1 MKIKVSVII
10 PVYNTEDYLKEC
22 IESLVNQTLREIEIL
37 IVNDGSTDS
46 SLEIMKEFKNKYPN
60 IIKIFDKVNGGQA
73 SARNY
78 ALSFAQGEYL
88 GFVDS
93 DDWVDSTMYEEM
105 YEKAE
110 KEDADIVICDMV
122 DHFPD
127 RTVCYPSS
135 RFENKFKVT
144 PSACNKLF
152 KRSLVKED
160 VFPVGLWYEDFEF
173 TTMQLMKTDCI
184 SVIHKGLYH
193 CHCREVSTMYN
204 NNSEKNQDILVVLE
218 HLVEY
223 VEKNGW
229 YEKYKNVLEY
239 LYIDHVLITSINRV
253 QKQTNEKKKIVI
265 NNLRKEVLKKYNSF
279 YKDDAFR
286 EMPKKRQ
293 IIALLNAYGLC
304 SMSMMLLKITE
315 IIKNNIRTYYG

>member
-78 ALSFAQGEYL
+78 ALPFAQGEYL

-265 NNLRKEVLKKYNSF
+265 NNLRKEVLKRYNAF

-315 IIKNNIRTYYG
+315 IIKNNIRK

>member
-78 ALSFAQGEYL
+78 ALPFAQGEYL

-304 SMSMMLLKITE
+304 SMSMMVLKITE
-315 IIKNNIRTYYG
+315 IIKNNIRK

>member
-46 SLEIMKEFKNKYPN
+46 SFEIMKEFKNKYPN

-78 ALSFAQGEYL
+78 ALPFAQGEYL

-315 IIKNNIRTYYG
+315 IIKNNIRK

>member
-78 ALSFAQGEYL
+78 ALPFAQGEYL

-144 PSACNKLF
+144 PSECNKLF

-279 YKDDAFR
+279 YKDDALG
-286 EMPKKRQ
+286 K
-293 IIALLNAYGLC
+293 C
-304 SMSMMLLKITE
+304 LKNV
-315 IIKNNIRTYYG
+315 KS

>member
-78 ALSFAQGEYL
+78 ALPFAQGEYL

-127 RTVCYPSS
+127 RIVCYPSS

-265 NNLRKEVLKKYNSF
+265 NNLRKEVLKRYNSF

-315 IIKNNIRTYYG
+315 IIKNNIRK

>member
-60 IIKIFDKVNGGQA
+60 IIKIFDKANGGQA

-78 ALSFAQGEYL
+78 ALPFAQGEYL

-265 NNLRKEVLKKYNSF
+265 NNLRKEVLKRYNSF
-279 YKDDAFR
+279 YKDDVFR

-315 IIKNNIRTYYG
+315 IIKNNIRK

>member
-1 MKIKVSVII
+1 M
-10 PVYNTEDYLKEC
+10 P
-22 IESLVNQTLREIEIL
+22 
-37 IVNDGSTDS
+37 G

-279 YKDDAFR
+279 YRDDAFR

-315 IIKNNIRTYYG
+315 IIKNNIRK

>member
-1 MKIKVSVII
+1 
-10 PVYNTEDYLKEC
+10 LREC

-78 ALSFAQGEYL
+78 ALPFAQGEYL

-315 IIKNNIRTYYG
+315 IIKNNIRK

>member
-10 PVYNTEDYLKEC
+10 SVYNTEDYLKEC

-279 YKDDAFR
+279 YRDDAFR

-315 IIKNNIRTYYG
+315 IIKNNIRK

>member
-78 ALSFAQGEYL
+78 ALPFAQGEYL

-229 YEKYKNVLEY
+229 YEKYKNVPEY

-315 IIKNNIRTYYG
+315 IIKNNIRK

>member
-265 NNLRKEVLKKYNSF
+265 NNLRKEVFKKYNSF
-279 YKDDAFR
+279 YRDDAFR

-315 IIKNNIRTYYG
+315 IIKNNIRK

>member
-46 SLEIMKEFKNKYPN
+46 SFEIMKEFKNKYPN

-78 ALSFAQGEYL
+78 ALPFAQGEYL

-315 IIKNNIRTYYG
+315 MRV

>member
-1 MKIKVSVII
+1 M
-10 PVYNTEDYLKEC
+10 KEC

-78 ALSFAQGEYL
+78 ALPFAQGEYL

-315 IIKNNIRTYYG
+315 IIKNNIRK

>member
-46 SLEIMKEFKNKYPN
+46 SFEIMKEFKNKYPN

-78 ALSFAQGEYL
+78 ALPFAQGEYL

-229 YEKYKNVLEY
+229 NEKYKNVLEY

-315 IIKNNIRTYYG
+315 IIKNNIRK

>member
-78 ALSFAQGEYL
+78 ALPFAQGEYL

-253 QKQTNEKKKIVI
+253 QKQTND
-265 NNLRKEVLKKYNSF
+265 LRKEVLKKYNSF

-315 IIKNNIRTYYG
+315 IIKNNIRK

>member
-78 ALSFAQGEYL
+78 ALPFAQGEYL

-315 IIKNNIRTYYG
+315 IIKNNTRK

>member
-78 ALSFAQGEYL
+78 ALPFAQGEYL

-286 EMPKKRQ
+286 EMSKKRQ

-315 IIKNNIRTYYG
+315 IIKNNIRK

>member
-78 ALSFAQGEYL
+78 ALPFAQGEYL

-265 NNLRKEVLKKYNSF
+265 NNLKKEVLKKYNSF

-315 IIKNNIRTYYG
+315 IIKNNIRK

>member
-46 SLEIMKEFKNKYPN
+46 SLEIMKEFKNKYTN

-78 ALSFAQGEYL
+78 ALPFAQGEYL

-315 IIKNNIRTYYG
+315 IIKNNIRK

>member
-78 ALSFAQGEYL
+78 ALPFAQGEYL

-265 NNLRKEVLKKYNSF
+265 NNLRIEVLKKYNSF

-315 IIKNNIRTYYG
+315 IIKNNIRK

>member
-78 ALSFAQGEYL
+78 ALPFAQGEYL

-110 KEDADIVICDMV
+110 KENADIVICDMV
-122 DHFPD
+122 DHFPNK
-127 RTVCYPSS
+127 TVCYPSS

-152 KRSLVKED
+152 KRSLVEDD

-218 HLVEY
+218 HLAEY
-223 VEKNGW
+223 VERNGW
-229 YEKYKNVLEY
+229 GEKYKNVLEY

-253 QKQTNEKKKIVI
+253 QKQTNEKKKNVI
-265 NNLRKEVLKKYNSF
+265 NNLRKEVLRKYNSF
-279 YKDDAFR
+279 YKDDAFK

-304 SMSMMLLKITE
+304 SMSMMLLKIME
-315 IIKNNIRTYYG
+315 IIKNNIRK

>member
-265 NNLRKEVLKKYNSF
+265 NNLRKEVLKKYNTF

-315 IIKNNIRTYYG
+315 IIKNNIRK

>member
-46 SLEIMKEFKNKYPN
+46 SFEIMKEFKNKYPN

-78 ALSFAQGEYL
+78 ALPFAQGEYL

-223 VEKNGW
+223 LEKNGW

-315 IIKNNIRTYYG
+315 IIKNNIRK

>member
-78 ALSFAQGEYL
+78 ALPFAQGVYL

-315 IIKNNIRTYYG
+315 IIKNNIRK

>member
-78 ALSFAQGEYL
+78 ALPFAQGEYL

-173 TTMQLMKTDCI
+173 TTIQLMKTDCI

-265 NNLRKEVLKKYNSF
+265 NNLRKEVLKRYNSF

-315 IIKNNIRTYYG
+315 IIKNNIRK

>member
-78 ALSFAQGEYL
+78 ALPFAQGEYL

-315 IIKNNIRTYYG
+315 IIKNK

>member
-78 ALSFAQGEYL
+78 ALPFAQGEYL

-229 YEKYKNVLEY
+229 YEKYKNV
-239 LYIDHVLITSINRV
+239 DFTAKNINSRFV
-253 QKQTNEKKKIVI
+253 
-265 NNLRKEVLKKYNSF
+265 F
-279 YKDDAFR
+279 
-286 EMPKKRQ
+286 
-293 IIALLNAYGLC
+293 
-304 SMSMMLLKITE
+304 
-315 IIKNNIRTYYG
+315 

>member
-78 ALSFAQGEYL
+78 ALPFAQGEYL

-239 LYIDHVLITSINRV
+239 LYIDHVLITSINIV

-279 YKDDAFR
+279 YKDDALG
-286 EMPKKRQ
+286 K
-293 IIALLNAYGLC
+293 C
-304 SMSMMLLKITE
+304 LKNV
-315 IIKNNIRTYYG
+315 KS

>member
-173 TTMQLMKTDCI
+173 TTMQIMKTDCI

-315 IIKNNIRTYYG
+315 IIKNNIRK

>member
-144 PSACNKLF
+144 PSAGNKLF

-279 YKDDAFR
+279 YRDDAFR

-315 IIKNNIRTYYG
+315 IIKNNIRK

>member
-22 IESLVNQTLREIEIL
+22 LESLVNQTLREIEIL

-78 ALSFAQGEYL
+78 ALPFAQGEYL

-315 IIKNNIRTYYG
+315 IIKNNIRK

>member
-10 PVYNTEDYLKEC
+10 PVYNTEDYLREC

-78 ALSFAQGEYL
+78 ALPFAQGEYL

-239 LYIDHVLITSINRV
+239 LYIVHVLITSINRV

-315 IIKNNIRTYYG
+315 IIKNNIRK

>member
-10 PVYNTEDYLKEC
+10 PVYNTEDYLREC

-78 ALSFAQGEYL
+78 ALPFAQGEYL

-229 YEKYKNVLEY
+229 YEKYKNVQEY

-315 IIKNNIRTYYG
+315 IIKNNIRK